1 MKKRNLFLCAL
12 ILFAFAGC
20 KSPTQTE
27 EPIIETS
34 EITTYDKYD
43 EPITQAEIIK
53 EVSEDGFRKIIFDYP
68 STDVENNSVRVS
80 GIICMNLDFYN
91 SADKQ
96 ADYTILVNHG
106 ATPKWD
112 DCPSR
117 NGGKELCG
125 YLSGIVSS
133 GKNVIGIAPDYLGLG
148 SSKNKPQ
155 AFVFGD
161 VNARTS
167 LDALY
172 WGRKILEAK
181 DFTWEDKVANIGY
194 SQGGQTA
201 ICVQKLVD
209 ADEYPDITITKTFAG
224 DGVYNIRTMIEE
236 SLKNETPILPSV
248 IFLGTA
254 SYNRILKL
262 GFDESK
268 IFKNPDLI
276 EEYIMSKKYDLMNSM
291 VYLVMALNAK
301 NGVSISLT
309 DYNNFSEYTKWSNFL
324 TADMLDTTS
333 DLYNDI
339 LSAVEPYTFYWPPK
353 STTKIVLFT
362 ADNDDIVPSK
372 NSDNLFDYFKK
383 NSSVWEKTEA
393 ITNVDTDFSADNI
406 YIRYHEEGTSSLT
419 NIIHQKGGERFSSK
433 VVAEL
438 IAHW

>member
-1 MKKRNLFLCAL
+1 MKTRSLFLFTV
-12 ILFAFAGC
+12 ILFIFAGC
-20 KSPTQTE
+20 KSPNQPE

-34 EITTYDKYD
+34 EITAYEKYD
-43 EPITQAEIIK
+43 EPITGAEIIK

-68 STDVENNSVRVS
+68 STDIQNNPVRVS

-91 SADKQ
+91 SAEKL

-117 NGGKELCG
+117 NGGKELCS
-125 YLSGIVSS
+125 YLSGLESS
-133 GKNVIGIAPDYLGLG
+133 DKNVIGIAPDYLGLG
-148 SSKNKPQ
+148 SSKNELQ

-161 VNARTS
+161 LNARAS
-167 LDALY
+167 LDALI

-181 DFTWEDKVANIGY
+181 GFTWEDKVANIGY

-209 ADEYPDITITKTFAG
+209 TDSNYSNITISKTFAG

-268 IFKNPDLI
+268 LFKDPDLI
-276 EEYIMSKKYDLMNSM
+276 EECIMSKKYNLQDSMSKLVTALYLKTEDTNILMNYEDWSL
-291 VYLVMALNAK
+291 Y
-301 NGVSISLT
+301 LT
-309 DYNNFSEYTKWSNFL
+309 D
-324 TADMLDTTS
+324 DMLDTNS

-339 LSAVEPYTFYWPPK
+339 LSAVEPYTNYWTPK
-353 STTKIVLFT
+353 PTTKIVLFT

-383 NSSVWEKTEA
+383 NSSVWKKTEA
-393 ITNVDTDFSADNI
+393 ITDADTDFSADNI
-406 YIRYHEEGTSSLT
+406 YIRYHEEGESSLIPT

-433 VVAEL
+433 VIAEL

>member
-1 MKKRNLFLCAL
+1 MKTRNLFLFTL
-12 ILFAFAGC
+12 IIFVFAGC
-20 KSPTQTE
+20 KNQTQ
-27 EPIIETS
+27 P
-34 EITTYDKYD
+34 DF
-43 EPITQAEIIK
+43 TQAEIIN
-53 EVSEDGFRKIIFDYP
+53 EVSEDGFKKIIFDYP

-80 GIICMNLDFYN
+80 GIICIDLDFYN
-91 SADKQ
+91 SDDKH

-148 SSKNKPQ
+148 SSKNELQ

-161 VNARTS
+161 LNARAS
-167 LDALY
+167 LDALI

-181 DFTWEDKVANIGY
+181 GFTWEDKVANIGY

-209 ADEYPDITITKTFAG
+209 TDSNYSNITISKTFAG

-268 IFKNPDLI
+268 LFKDPDLI
-276 EEYIMSKKYDLMNSM
+276 EECIMSKKYNLQDSMSKLVTALYLKTKDTNILMNYEDWSL
-291 VYLVMALNAK
+291 Y
-301 NGVSISLT
+301 LT
-309 DYNNFSEYTKWSNFL
+309 D
-324 TADMLDTTS
+324 DMLDTNS

-339 LSAVEPYTFYWPPK
+339 LSAVEPYTNYWTPK
-353 STTKIVLFT
+353 PTTKIVLFT

-372 NSDNLFDYFKK
+372 NSDNLFDYFK
-383 NSSVWEKTEA
+383 NIDGSDWENTEA
-393 ITNVDTDFSADNI
+393 INNIDTDFSVDNI
-406 YIRYHEEGTSSLT
+406 YIRYHEEGESSLK

-433 VVAEL
+433 VVTEL

>member
-1 MKKRNLFLCAL
+1 MKTRSLFLFTV
-12 ILFAFAGC
+12 ILFIFAGC
-20 KSPTQTE
+20 KSPNQPE

-34 EITTYDKYD
+34 EITAYEKYD
-43 EPITQAEIIK
+43 EPITGAEIIK

-68 STDVENNSVRVS
+68 STDIQNNPVRVS

-91 SADKQ
+91 SAEKL

-117 NGGKELCG
+117 NGGKELCS
-125 YLSGIVSS
+125 YLSGLESS
-133 GKNVIGIAPDYLGLG
+133 DKNVIGIAPDYLGLG
-148 SSKNKPQ
+148 SSKNELQ

-161 VNARTS
+161 LNARAS
-167 LDALY
+167 LDALI

-181 DFTWEDKVANIGY
+181 GFTWEDKVANIGY

-209 ADEYPDITITKTFAG
+209 TDSNYSNITISKTFAG

-268 IFKNPDLI
+268 LFKDPDLI
-276 EEYIMSKKYDLMNSM
+276 EECIMSKKYNLQDSMSKLVTALYLKTEDTNILMNYEDWSL
-291 VYLVMALNAK
+291 Y
-301 NGVSISLT
+301 LT
-309 DYNNFSEYTKWSNFL
+309 D
-324 TADMLDTTS
+324 DMLDTNS

-339 LSAVEPYTFYWPPK
+339 LSAVEPYTNYWTPK
-353 STTKIVLFT
+353 PTTKIVLFT

-372 NSDNLFDYFKK
+372 NSDNLFDYFK
-383 NSSVWEKTEA
+383 NIDGSDWENTEA
-393 ITNVDTDFSADNI
+393 INNIDTDFSADNI
-406 YIRYHEEGTSSLT
+406 YIRYHEEGESSLK

-433 VVAEL
+433 VVTEL

>member
-80 GIICMNLDFYN
+80 GIICMDLDFYN
-91 SADKQ
+91 SAEKL

-125 YLSGIVSS
+125 YLSGLESS
-133 GKNVIGIAPDYLGLG
+133 GENVIGIAPDYLGLG
-148 SSKNKPQ
+148 SSKNELQ

-161 VNARTS
+161 VNARAS
-167 LDALY
+167 LDALI

-181 DFTWEDKVANIGY
+181 GFTWEDKVANIGY

-209 ADEYPDITITKTFAG
+209 TDSNYSNITISKTFAG
-224 DGVYNIRTMIEE
+224 DGVYNIKTMIEE
-236 SLKNETPILPSV
+236 SLKNEKPILPSV

-268 IFKNPDLI
+268 IFKDPDLI

-291 VYLVMALNAK
+291 LKLVLALQVKTGGA
-301 NGVSISLT
+301 VSLNNYHYWSHYLT
-309 DYNNFSEYTKWSNFL
+309 D
-324 TADMLDTTS
+324 DMLDTNS

-339 LSAVEPYTFYWPPK
+339 LSAVEPYTNYWTPIP
-353 STTKIVLFT
+353 TTKIVLFT

-372 NSDNLFDYFKK
+372 NSDNLFEYFKK
-383 NSSVWEKTEA
+383 NSSVWKKTEA

-406 YIRYHEEGTSSLT
+406 YIRYHEEGESSLT

-438 IAHW
+438 KAHW

>member
-1 MKKRNLFLCAL
+1 MKKQNLFLCAL
-12 ILFAFAGC
+12 ILFVFAGC
-20 KSPTQTE
+20 KNPTQSE
-27 EPIIETS
+27 EDLTETS
-34 EITTYDKYD
+34 KITSYDKYD
-43 EPITQAEIIK
+43 APITKAEIIK

-80 GIICMNLDFYN
+80 GIICIDLDFYN
-91 SADKQ
+91 SDEKH

-125 YLSGIVSS
+125 YLSGLESS
-133 GKNVIGIAPDYLGLG
+133 GENVIGIAPDYLGLG
-148 SSKNKPQ
+148 SSKNELQ

-161 VNARTS
+161 VNARAS
-167 LDALY
+167 LDALI
-172 WGRKILEAK
+172 WGRTLLK
-181 DFTWEDKVANIGY
+181 DKGFSWEDKVANIGY

-209 ADEYPDITITKTFAG
+209 TEETYSDITITKTFAG

-254 SYNRILKL
+254 SYNWILKL

-268 IFKNPDLI
+268 IFKDPDLI
-276 EEYIMSKKYDLMNSM
+276 EECIMSKKYNLQDSMTKLVTALYLKTKDTNILMNYRDWSL
-291 VYLVMALNAK
+291 Y
-301 NGVSISLT
+301 LT
-309 DYNNFSEYTKWSNFL
+309 D
-324 TADMLDTTS
+324 DMLDTNS

-339 LSAVEPYTFYWPPK
+339 LSAVEPYTNYWTPK
-353 STTKIVLFT
+353 PTTKIVLFT

-372 NSDNLFDYFKK
+372 NSDNLFEYFKHIDG
-383 NSSVWEKTEA
+383 SEWENTEA
-393 ITNVDTDFSADNI
+393 ITNIDTDFSADNI
-406 YIRYHEEGTSSLT
+406 YIRYHEEGESSLT

-433 VVAEL
+433 VVTEL

>member
-1 MKKRNLFLCAL
+1 MKTRNLFLFAL
-12 ILFAFAGC
+12 IIFVFVGC
-20 KSPTQTE
+20 KNQTQ
-27 EPIIETS
+27 P
-34 EITTYDKYD
+34 DF
-43 EPITQAEIIK
+43 TQAEIIN

-68 STDVENNSVRVS
+68 STDVDNNSVRVS

-91 SADKQ
+91 STEKH

-106 ATPKWD
+106 ATTKWD

-125 YLSGIVSS
+125 YLSGLESS
-133 GKNVIGIAPDYLGLG
+133 GENVIGIAPDYLGLG
-148 SSKNKPQ
+148 SSKNELQ

-161 VNARTS
+161 VNARAS
-167 LDALY
+167 LDALI
-172 WGRKILEAK
+172 WGRKLLEAK
-181 DFTWEDKVANIGY
+181 GFTWEDKVANIGY

-209 ADEYPDITITKTFAG
+209 TDSNYSNITISKTFAG

-268 IFKNPDLI
+268 LFKDPDLI
-276 EEYIMSKKYDLMNSM
+276 EECIMSKKYNLQDSM
-291 VYLVMALNAK
+291 SKLVTALYLKTKDTNILNYWDW
-301 NGVSISLT
+301 SLYLT
-309 DYNNFSEYTKWSNFL
+309 D
-324 TADMLDTTS
+324 DMLDTNS

-339 LSAVEPYTFYWPPK
+339 LSAVEPYTNYWTPK
-353 STTKIVLFT
+353 PTTKIVLFT

-383 NSSVWEKTEA
+383 NSSVWEKAEA
-393 ITNVDTDFSADNI
+393 ITNIDTDFSADNI
-406 YIRYHEEGTSSLT
+406 YIRYHEEGASSLT
-419 NIIHQKGGERFSSK
+419 NIIHQKGGERFFSK
-433 VVAEL
+433 VVTEL